1 MLVDPIAHDV
11 RSRILDGDPPI
22 DPEVRALM
30 DAELMALRHALA
42 EHELPPQLLIPTVPL
57 GTQIITPSARVG
69 VPAR

>member
-1 MLVDPIAHDV
+1 
-11 RSRILDGDPPI
+11 
-22 DPEVRALM
+22 M